1 MSLDQRA
8 HILNT
13 VRSAPCGVRE
23 LIQKLRWRSSHVIS
37 LLEKMTE
44 EGLIEL
50 QRAGTRK
57 RGRPKKN
64 ITCTPLGRAF
74 LETHKKL
81 QIKPLRARKEDLE
94 HAVKDALYAE
104 KLAAN
109 GHSPFKL
116 FMELNTIAHNIK
128 VSSEAP

>member
-13 VRSAPCGVRE
+13 VKSAPCGVRE
-23 LIQKLRWRSSHVIS
+23 LIQKLRWRNSHVIS
-37 LLEKMTE
+37 LLEKMKDE
-44 EGLIEL
+44 RLIEL
-50 QRAGTRK
+50 QSSHTQE

-64 ITCTPLGRAF
+64 IACTPLGLAF

-81 QIKPLRARKEDLE
+81 QIQPLRARKEDLE

-104 KLAAN
+104 RLAAN
-109 GHSPFKL
+109 GHSPFRL

>member
-1 MSLDQRA
+1 MKDER
-8 HILNT
+8 
-13 VRSAPCGVRE
+13 
-23 LIQKLRWRSSHVIS
+23 LIQ
-37 LLEKMTE
+37 
-44 EGLIEL
+44 L
-50 QRAGTRK
+50 QRSHTQK

-64 ITCTPLGRAF
+64 IACTPLGLAF

-104 KLAAN
+104 RLAAN
-109 GHSPFKL
+109 GHSPFRL

-128 VSSEAP
+128 VASEAP